1 MFGANIMKKIL
12 SVFFATT
19 ALSAS
24 LHAAAAEHPTML
36 LYIQPFEYA
45 NSIKLSSYYGEYWF
59 SQGNMVETLAKT
71 KLSQAY
77 GDVSMC
83 EGNQSGKTLVW
94 LQPKMFYNP
103 LMRAFYAKV
112 TANAY
117 TGVGKLLGS
126 YVGESTQLGHLDIK
140 PEIAMNKAYSAAL
153 TDMTAKMQA
162 DSSLQTAANSASAAS
177 SADTPCSM
185 VTLLPTPKL
194 IIQ

>member
-1 MFGANIMKKIL
+1 MKKFL
-12 SVFFATT
+12 SVFFATIG
-19 ALSAS
+19 LSAS
-24 LHAAAAEHPTML
+24 LHAAAAEHPNML

-45 NSIKLSSYYGEYWF
+45 NSLKLNSYYGEYWF
-59 SQGNMVETLAKT
+59 SQGNMVEALAKA
-71 KLSQAY
+71 KLSKAY

-117 TGVGKLLGS
+117 TGVGKLVGS

-140 PEIAMNKAYSAAL
+140 PEIAMNKAYSTAINN
-153 TDMTAKMQA
+153 MTAKMQA
-162 DSSLQTAANSASAAS
+162 DSALQTATNSASVAS
-177 SADTPCSM
+177 GADTPCSM